1 MDRTDNFEKYKITKA
16 STNKVVTNVY
26 MDSFGIEK
34 VRFQNVNYKDKNSI
48 DCYLEFEEVALLAT
62 DAASGRLFKELE
74 TSGKKVIT
82 MGGSKH
88 SKIPSYN
95 GAPESRILSLGRMA
109 KDNGDVTIF
118 INMTRG
124 KGKIG
129 ETGLI
134 IPDGDPDLK
143 ISVPVSIEKFR
154 SMMIFIHDS
163 VNAYLAHMVNGLVK
177 QCKAEREAYEASKN
191 QQN

>member
-74 TSGKKVIT
+74 ASGKKVIT
-82 MGGSKH
+82 MGDGNKNVMH
-88 SKIPSYN
+88 SW
-95 GAPESRILSLGRMA
+95 
-109 KDNGDVTIF
+109 
-118 INMTRG
+118 
-124 KGKIG
+124 
-129 ETGLI
+129 
-134 IPDGDPDLK
+134 IPD
-143 ISVPVSIEKFR
+143 SV
-154 SMMIFIHDS
+154 DS
-163 VNAYLAHMVNGLVK
+163 VKMVM
-177 QCKAEREAYEASKN
+177 ASLTAASLITRLPTW
-191 QQN
+191 